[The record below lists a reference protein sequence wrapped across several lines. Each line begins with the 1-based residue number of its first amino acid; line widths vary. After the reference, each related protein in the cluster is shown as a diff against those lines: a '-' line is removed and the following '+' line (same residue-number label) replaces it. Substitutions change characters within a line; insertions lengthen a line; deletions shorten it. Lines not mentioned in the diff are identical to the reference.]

1 MQAHIFLF
9 FYEVYIQ
16 TEMDIIKLLDPNPR
30 EFSKVRELK
39 ETLGRTIVHSNDCSY
54 FAHVPFLIKPFESLY
69 FSENNFLNL

>member
-16 TEMDIIKLLDPNPR
+16 TDMDIIKLLDPNPR

-54 FAHVPFLIKPFESLY
+54 FAHVLFLS
-69 FSENNFLNL
+69 NLSKAYISQRIIF